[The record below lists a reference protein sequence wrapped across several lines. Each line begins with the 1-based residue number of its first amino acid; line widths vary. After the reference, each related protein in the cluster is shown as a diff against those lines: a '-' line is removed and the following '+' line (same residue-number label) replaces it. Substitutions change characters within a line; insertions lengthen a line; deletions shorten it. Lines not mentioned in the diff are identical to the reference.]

1 MFLFRTYNP
10 SSSNASYPYSEYKI
24 PSARIS
30 YTQDGIHKVE
40 YTESPTIIGNMLE
53 SNPNVSN
60 FLMEPFSPSEEQL
73 ARLELVN
80 SNEPENDSDYEGV
93 QYYRDSAGQAISDF
107 VQFGYIDQDTPKW
120 LRLYQDEYL
129 EISKNYILDIN
140 KKLVSKLKHN
150 KANTNIMF
158 NGHSI
163 KTDEG
168 SRSAITATLTNI
180 LAGITD
186 KINFKTATG
195 WLELNN
201 EEFKELAKAVNK
213 HIQDAFQAESL
224 TLDVLKELTAVE
236 MKVLKFIKDVK
247 DGKTGIM
254 ASDVN
259 TLSVYDI
266 YEKFY
271 SSLSNM
277 SSDEIEELKLK
288 ITVDIKDRGEL
299 TYNEVNELIGA
310 NEFTPVVDRP
320 SV

>member
-10 SSSNASYPYSEYKI
+10 SSSNTSYPYSEYKI
-24 PSARIS
+24 PSAKIS
-30 YTQDGIHKVE
+30 YTQDGVNKVE

-80 SNEPENDSDYEGV
+80 SNEPENNSDYEGV
-93 QYYRDSAGQAISDF
+93 QYYRESAGQAISDF

-140 KKLVSKLKHN
+140 KKLVSKLKHT

-186 KINFKTATG
+186 NINFKTATG
-195 WLELNN
+195 WLELNS
-201 EEFKELAKAVNK
+201 EEFKELAKVVNK

-236 MKVLKFIKDVK
+236 MKVLKYIKDVK
-247 DGKTGIM
+247 DSKSGIM

-259 TLSVYDI
+259 TLSVNDI

-271 SSLSNM
+271 SSLGNM

-299 TYNEVNELIGA
+299 TYNEVNELIGV